1 MKFILNF
8 IIYRLRQSQMKIPCI
23 VRFILWAAL
32 IVTGCW
38 GTASAEGL
46 PVFVSIVPQKYF
58 VQQIGGD
65 LVDVQVM
72 VKPGASPAL
81 YEPRPGQMAAISK
94 AGAYFSIGV
103 PFEGAWLDRIASA
116 NPHMMVVPTD
126 GGIQKIPMVA
136 HPQSDWKA
144 EAEVHR
150 EDRPDGD
157 VNHHEHGIF
166 DPHIWLAPPL
176 VKTQARH
183 ILNALL
189 ELDGA
194 NRKTYESNYRKF
206 LRELDVLDRELNEI
220 FRDRTGLSFMV
231 FHPSWGYFAQTYQ
244 LNQIPIEME
253 GKEPKPSQLREL
265 IGNARDHR
273 VKVIFVQPQFS
284 RKSAEMIAREI
295 DGRVVVADPL
305 AENWSQNL
313 LGVARRI
320 QSALK

>member
-1 MKFILNF
+1 M
-8 IIYRLRQSQMKIPCI
+8 
-23 VRFILWAAL
+23 
-32 IVTGCW
+32 
-38 GTASAEGL
+38 
-46 PVFVSIVPQKYF
+46 
-58 VQQIGGD
+58 
-65 LVDVQVM
+65 DVQVM
-72 VKPGASPAL
+72 VQPGASPAL

-116 NPHMMVVPTD
+116 NPHMMVVHTD
-126 GGIQKIPMVA
+126 GGIQKIPMAVRA
-136 HPQSDWKA
+136 QPGSKG

-150 EDRPDGD
+150 VEEHGDD
-157 VNHHEHGIF
+157 VNYHEHGIF

-183 ILNALL
+183 ILNALNK
-189 ELDGA
+189 LDGA
-194 NRKTYESNYRKF
+194 NRKIYESNYRKF
-206 LRELDVLDRELNEI
+206 LRELDVLDRELNKI
-220 FRDRTGLSFMV
+220 FSGRTGLSFMV

-265 IGNARDHR
+265 IGHARDHQ

-284 RKSAEMIAREI
+284 RKSAELIAREI
-295 DGRVVVADPL
+295 DGRIIVADPL

-313 LGVARRI
+313 LGVARSI